1 MRTLTAK
8 EYEVIS
14 QIYNSTDENEA
25 NLSFQFGIQNDTYY
39 QLFHSY
45 SETKDNEEID
55 EFIGLAS
62 DALNVLKEVSK

>member
-14 QIYNSTDENEA
+14 QIYNSTDEIEA

-45 SETKDNEEID
+45 TETK
-55 EFIGLAS
+55 
-62 DALNVLKEVSK
+62 KEGNQ

>member
-14 QIYNSTDENEA
+14 KIYNSTDENEA

-45 SETKDNEEID
+45 SEEQN
-55 EFIGLAS
+55 S
-62 DALNVLKEVSK
+62 

>member
-14 QIYNSTDENEA
+14 KIYNSTDEIEA
-25 NLSFQFGIQNDTYY
+25 SLSFEFGLQNDLYY

-45 SETKDNEEID
+45 EDTKQ
-55 EFIGLAS
+55 
-62 DALNVLKEVSK
+62 

>member
-14 QIYNSTDENEA
+14 QIYNSTEDNEA
-25 NLSFQFGIQNDTYY
+25 NLSFQFGIMNDTYY

-45 SETKDNEEID
+45 TEGNQ
-55 EFIGLAS
+55 
-62 DALNVLKEVSK
+62 

>member
-14 QIYNSTDENEA
+14 QIYNSTDEIEV

-45 SETKDNEEID
+45 TEGEKSWIIPEKNYSNIVENY
-55 EFIGLAS
+55 
-62 DALNVLKEVSK
+62 LN

>member
-45 SETKDNEEID
+45 TEGAESWITLEKNYSNIV
-55 EFIGLAS
+55 GS
-62 DALNVLKEVSK
+62 Y

>member
-14 QIYNSTDENEA
+14 QIYNSYDDLEA
-25 NLSFQFGIQNDTYY
+25 SLSFEFGLMNDTYY

-45 SETKDNEEID
+45 SE
-55 EFIGLAS
+55 
-62 DALNVLKEVSK
+62 LNSEVNS